1 MIIQWTQKAENQLDE
16 IFDFIK
22 VESEISAV
30 RIYNQILDEVEI
42 LAKFPNIAPVEPLL
56 ENEPITYRS
65 LLVKRIY
72 KVVYFVN
79 DKLIYIVAVFDCR
92 QNPDKLKK
100 YIEF

>member
-65 LLVKRIY
+65 LLVKRRY